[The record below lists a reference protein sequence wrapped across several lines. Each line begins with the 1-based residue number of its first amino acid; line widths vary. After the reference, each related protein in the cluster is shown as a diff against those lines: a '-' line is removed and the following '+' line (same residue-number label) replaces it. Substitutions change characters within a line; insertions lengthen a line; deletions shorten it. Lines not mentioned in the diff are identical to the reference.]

1 MQHEEVMF
9 SKKST
14 YDNYMGKVKDEIAD
28 PEVSRFSTGFH
39 WVPPSVSGWLALG
52 LNGLGLTGLG

>member
-1 MQHEEVMF
+1 MF

-28 PEVSRFSTGFH
+28 PEVS
-39 WVPPSVSGWLALG
+39 VSRKMFASFMLLLMLQMALI
-52 LNGLGLTGLG
+52 NEC